1 MFTTN
6 TPFFIFIIWYNK
18 SINIFG
24 YFNFM
29 KKIFS
34 KKYLLITVFALIF
47 FAGTTLILLAAT
59 PEQPYYRVNK
69 EKSNVGQT
77 TSITTKLGTSTIIN
91 RSDSDFFV
99 PNKTAPEYDA
109 WSKKA
114 PNYVE
119 VSVCG
124 DGVIYSKN
132 IIFGQYIIILL

>member
-47 FAGTTLILLAAT
+47 FAGATLVLLAAGQ
-59 PEQPYYRVNK
+59 EENYYRVNK
-69 EKSNVGQT
+69 EKSNVVDT
-77 TSITTKLGTSTIIN
+77 TNIISKIGYSTIIN
-91 RSDSDFFV
+91 RSSKDFFV

>member
-1 MFTTN
+1 
-6 TPFFIFIIWYNK
+6 
-18 SINIFG
+18 
-24 YFNFM
+24 M

-34 KKYLLITVFALIF
+34 KKYLLIIVFALIF
-47 FAGTTLILLAAT
+47 FAGNTLVLLA
-59 PEQPYYRVNK
+59 EDYQYYRVNK
-69 EKSNVGQT
+69 EKSNVGVT
-77 TSITTKLGTSTIIN
+77 TNFASKIGSSTIIN

>member
-1 MFTTN
+1 
-6 TPFFIFIIWYNK
+6 
-18 SINIFG
+18 
-24 YFNFM
+24 M

-47 FAGTTLILLAAT
+47 FAGATLVLLVAGQ
-59 PEQPYYRVNK
+59 EENYYRVNK
-69 EKSNVGQT
+69 EKSNVVDT
-77 TSITTKLGTSTIIN
+77 TNIISKIGYSTIIN
-91 RSDSDFFV
+91 RSSKDFFV

>member
-1 MFTTN
+1 
-6 TPFFIFIIWYNK
+6 
-18 SINIFG
+18 
-24 YFNFM
+24 M

-34 KKYLLITVFALIF
+34 KKYLLIIVFALIF
-47 FAGTTLILLAAT
+47 FTIPILILLAA
-59 PEQPYYRVNK
+59 EGGDVFYRVNK
-69 EKSNVGQT
+69 EKSNVVDT
-77 TSITTKLGTSTIIN
+77 TNIISKIGYSTIIN
-91 RSDSDFFV
+91 RSSKDFFV

>member
-1 MFTTN
+1 MN
-6 TPFFIFIIWYNK
+6 
-18 SINIFG
+18 
-24 YFNFM
+24 
-29 KKIFS
+29 KIFS
-34 KKYLLITVFALIF
+34 KKYLLISFLTLIF
-47 FAGTTLILLAAT
+47 FVGTVAIVLASNY
-59 PEQPYYRVNK
+59 EQDYYRVNK
-69 EKSNVGQT
+69 KKSNVGET
-77 TSITTKLGTSTIIN
+77 TNVLSKIGSTTMIN
-91 RSDSDFFV
+91 RSDNDLFV

>member
-1 MFTTN
+1 
-6 TPFFIFIIWYNK
+6 
-18 SINIFG
+18 
-24 YFNFM
+24 M

-34 KKYLLITVFALIF
+34 KKYLLIIVFALIF
-47 FAGTTLILLAAT
+47 FASATLVLLAAGLGEDYFRT
-59 PEQPYYRVNK
+59 NK
-69 EKSNVGQT
+69 EKSNVGVT
-77 TSITTKLGTSTIIN
+77 TDILSKIGSSTIIN

-99 PNKTAPEYDA
+99 PNKTASEYDA

>member
-1 MFTTN
+1 
-6 TPFFIFIIWYNK
+6 
-18 SINIFG
+18 
-24 YFNFM
+24 M

-34 KKYLLITVFALIF
+34 KKYLLIIVFALIF
-47 FAGTTLILLAAT
+47 FASASLVLLAADS
-59 PEQPYYRVNK
+59 EYYRVNK
-69 EKSNVGQT
+69 EKSNIVDT
-77 TSITTKLGTSTIIN
+77 TNIISKIGYSTIIN
-91 RSDSDFFV
+91 RSSQDFFV

-109 WSKKA
+109 WSKNA

>member
-1 MFTTN
+1 
-6 TPFFIFIIWYNK
+6 
-18 SINIFG
+18 
-24 YFNFM
+24 M

-34 KKYLLITVFALIF
+34 KKYLLIIVFALIF
-47 FAGTTLILLAAT
+47 FAGTTLVLLAAI
-59 PEQPYYRVNK
+59 PDAEYYRVNK
-69 EKSNVGQT
+69 EKSNVVDT
-77 TSITTKLGTSTIIN
+77 TNILSKIGSSTIIN

-99 PNKTAPEYDA
+99 PNKTVPEYDA
-109 WSKKA
+109 WSKNA

>member
-1 MFTTN
+1 
-6 TPFFIFIIWYNK
+6 
-18 SINIFG
+18 
-24 YFNFM
+24 M

-34 KKYLLITVFALIF
+34 KRYLLIIVFAFIF
-47 FAGTTLILLAAT
+47 FAGTTLVLLAAG
-59 PEQPYYRVNK
+59 EELQFYRVNK
-69 EKSNVGQT
+69 EKSNVVDT
-77 TSITTKLGTSTIIN
+77 TNIISKIGYSTIIN
-91 RSDSDFFV
+91 RSSQDFFV

-109 WSKKA
+109 WSKNA